1 MGGGSA
7 RDYMDR
13 PFLARTPAEFWRR
26 YNRNVQQ
33 FFLHDVFN
41 PDFPLGRRM
50 SASGFSRQ
58 FCANFEG
65 NSGAIDAK
73 IGTKMTENQPR
84 STVQEQSAA

>member
-1 MGGGSA
+1 MVEIYTIDTEPSIEICT
-7 RDYMDR
+7 
-13 PFLARTPAEFWRR
+13 LAGTQRTLTHSMYKFI
-26 YNRNVQQ
+26 
-33 FFLHDVFN
+33 FN

-73 IGTKMTENQPR
+73 IGAKMTEKQPR
-84 STVQEQSAA
+84 STAQAQSAA

>member
-1 MGGGSA
+1 LKDCKLILKSIHI
-7 RDYMDR
+7 
-13 PFLARTPAEFWRR
+13 
-26 YNRNVQQ
+26 NQ
-33 FFLHDVFN
+33 FN

-73 IGTKMTENQPR
+73 IGAKMTEKQPR
-84 STVQEQSAA
+84 STAQAQSAA

>member
-1 MGGGSA
+1 
-7 RDYMDR
+7 
-13 PFLARTPAEFWRR
+13 LATIAVTEDFCP
-26 YNRNVQQ
+26 
-33 FFLHDVFN
+33 FN

-73 IGTKMTENQPR
+73 IGAKMTEKQPR
-84 STVQEQSAA
+84 STAQAQSAA